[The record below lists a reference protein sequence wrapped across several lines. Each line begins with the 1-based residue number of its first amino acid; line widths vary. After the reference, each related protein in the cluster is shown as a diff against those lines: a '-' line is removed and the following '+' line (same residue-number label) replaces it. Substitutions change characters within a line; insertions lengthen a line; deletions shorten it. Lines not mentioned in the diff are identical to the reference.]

1 MKIPFLI
8 STLKR
13 FTNKDYGR
21 KIWQRNYYEHV
32 IRNEKEYYLIREYI
46 EYNPLNWKI
55 DKYYEI

>member
-13 FTNKDYGR
+13 YTNKNCGR

-32 IRNEKEYYLIREYI
+32 IRNEKEFYLIREYI